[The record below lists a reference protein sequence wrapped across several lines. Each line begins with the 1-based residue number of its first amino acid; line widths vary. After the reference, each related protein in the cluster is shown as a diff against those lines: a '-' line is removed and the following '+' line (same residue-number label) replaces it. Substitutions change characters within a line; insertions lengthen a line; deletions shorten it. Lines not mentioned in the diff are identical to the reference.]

1 MYFSLV
7 PDINY
12 DQKPI
17 SYPFSESDFII
28 AKNFFRRY
36 QINPDVFDFSV
47 FYTKYTVENGKR
59 LDEIAND
66 AYGNPLY
73 DWIII
78 LSLIHI

>member
-12 DQKPI
+12 DKKPI

-36 QINPDVFDFSV
+36 QINPDVFDFAV
-47 FYTKYTVENGKR
+47 FYNK
-59 LDEIAND
+59 
-66 AYGNPLY
+66 
-73 DWIII
+73 
-78 LSLIHI
+78 